1 MFNKTVY
8 NLLIPS
14 IKEPILKSINTLAA
28 NKVNIK
34 IQKNGWECKHG
45 LFFEN
50 DYDNGYNKNKY
61 YKITAQDMTL
71 RQVIQRFVIDNRKLL
86 EDNDLYVDHD
96 DMPTNWCISQSQ
108 DEEIYMHEKPYDDK
122 DLDLSIVEIF
132 EELDSTFYIVRVDD
146 SIIEGDLN
154 NYGHGYEHSGW

>member
-14 IKEPILKSINTLAA
+14 IKEPLLKSINTLAA

-34 IQKNGWECKHG
+34 IQKIGWECKHG

-61 YKITAQDMTL
+61 YKIPVQDMTL
-71 RQVIQRFVIDNRKLL
+71 RQVIQQFVIDR
-86 EDNDLYVDHD
+86 
-96 DMPTNWCISQSQ
+96 
-108 DEEIYMHEKPYDDK
+108 
-122 DLDLSIVEIF
+122 
-132 EELDSTFYIVRVDD
+132 
-146 SIIEGDLN
+146 
-154 NYGHGYEHSGW
+154 